1 MALGRG
7 RADGVCQARECNE
20 QAVWTITWSNPKIPW
35 ADSKTWLSCNE
46 HREFLSDYM
55 KYRGFPCEINPLDP
69 TDQPDAYSTS
79 DQ

>member
-7 RADGVCQARECNE
+7 RADGVCQARECNA
-20 QAVWTITWSNPKIPW
+20 QAVWIITWSNPKIPW

-55 KYRGFPCEINPLDP
+55 
-69 TDQPDAYSTS
+69 
-79 DQ
+79 